1 MPQLRSVM
9 CNLFQRKDRGMLCW
23 SSFIY
28 VQLAMPELHGTHHE
42 LHQKLHAGV
51 KRHLLRGLQETRAQR
66 RLWLLPQ
73 YVRTTLPPRQ
83 PQTLSLKTYLEG
95 DLHLLDGTCQ
105 RLIRRGKRTRRLV
118 DGHSEWK
125 SVMRR
130 LPLKSS
136 DFKNWCID

>member
-1 MPQLRSVM
+1 M

-73 YVRTTLPPRQ
+73 CVRTILPPHQ
-83 PQTLSLKTYLEG
+83 PQTLSRKAYLER
-95 DLHLLDGTCQ
+95 DLHLLNSTRQ
-105 RLIRRGKRTRRLV
+105 RLVWLLKCTRRLV
-118 DGHSEWK
+118 NGHGEWHG
-125 SVMRR
+125 VMRR
-130 LPLKSS
+130 LQIRHLDLKKMSICLNS
-136 DFKNWCID
+136 AT